1 MELAPGASIG
11 PALAFFAAIVAL
23 TIAAAHRAARRTR
36 SAREFYAAGRSI
48 PAWQNGLALAG
59 EYLSAASFLGIAG
72 LIALRGYDGVIYAT
86 GWLMGWPALLF
97 FVAEPLRNVGTFTP
111 ADVVAFRLR
120 QRPVRMAA
128 AAGALATALVHA
140 IPQVVGA
147 GTLVALLF
155 GIDYRAAVLLSGL
168 LMLVFVLPGGMI
180 ATTWVQIVK
189 AGLLLSGVLV
199 LGVLVLTRV
208 GFSVDRLSLAVAAR
222 YGQAALEPG
231 GIVAGPLDGI
241 SLGLALMFG
250 LLGLPHIL
258 MRFFTVRDAREARV
272 SVVYATGFVGAF
284 YLLIP
289 IAGFGAAAFVG
300 RDAIAALDA
309 GGNMALPLLAAHLGG
324 APLIGFVSAV
334 AFAAILAVV
343 SGLTLAGASALSHD
357 LYVHALRQG
366 APPEGEQVRVARLS
380 ALAFGA
386 VVILL
391 GLAFEGHNVAFL
403 VGLAYAV
410 AASANFPA
418 LLLAIVWRR
427 YTTRGAV
434 CSIATG
440 LIASFGLILLS
451 PTVWI
456 DLFGYPEAVF
466 PLRNPAIVSMPA
478 SFAAGVLASLWWPER
493 EAEVRFVDLRLRAYL
508 GVGAE

>member
-1 MELAPGASIG
+1 
-11 PALAFFAAIVAL
+11 
-23 TIAAAHRAARRTR
+23 
-36 SAREFYAAGRSI
+36 
-48 PAWQNGLALAG
+48 
-59 EYLSAASFLGIAG
+59 
-72 LIALRGYDGVIYAT
+72 
-86 GWLMGWPALLF
+86 
-97 FVAEPLRNVGTFTP
+97 
-111 ADVVAFRLR
+111 
-120 QRPVRMAA
+120 
-128 AAGALATALVHA
+128 
-140 IPQVVGA
+140 
-147 GTLVALLF
+147 
-155 GIDYRAAVLLSGL
+155 
-168 LMLVFVLPGGMI
+168 
-180 ATTWVQIVK
+180 
-189 AGLLLSGVLV
+189 
-199 LGVLVLTRV
+199 
-208 GFSVDRLSLAVAAR
+208 
-222 YGQAALEPG
+222 
-231 GIVAGPLDGI
+231 LDGI

-289 IAGFGAAAFVG
+289 VAGFGAAAFVG
-300 RDAIAALDA
+300 REAIAALDP
-309 GGNMALPLLAAHLGG
+309 GGNMALPLLAARLGG

-334 AFAAILAVV
+334 AFATLLAVV

-357 LYVHALRQG
+357 LYVDGLRR
-366 APPEGEQVRVARLS
+366 GEPAECEEVRVARLS
-380 ALAFGA
+380 ALAFG
-386 VVILL
+386 VLVILL
-391 GLAFEGHNVAFL
+391 GLAFEGQNVAFL

-418 LLLAIVWRR
+418 LLLSIVWRR
-427 YTTRGAV
+427 YSTRGAV

-440 LIASFGLILLS
+440 AITSFALILLS

>member
-1 MELAPGASIG
+1 MDLSPGAPLG
-11 PALAFFAAIVAL
+11 PAIACFAAIVAL

-36 SAREFYAAGRSI
+36 SASEFYAAGRSI
-48 PAWQNGLALAG
+48 PGWQNGLALAG

-72 LIALRGYDGVIYAT
+72 LVALRGYDGVIYAT

-128 AAGALATALVHA
+128 AAGALATALVYA

-155 GIDYRAAVLLSGL
+155 GIDYRAAVLASGL
-168 LMLVFVLPGGMI
+168 MMLVVVLPGGML

-199 LGVLVLTRV
+199 LGVLVLARLD
-208 GFSVDRLSLAVAAR
+208 FSVDRLSMEVAVR
-222 YGQAALEPG
+222 YGQGALEPG
-231 GIVAGPLDGI
+231 GIVAGPMDAI

-272 SVVYATGFVGAF
+272 SVVYATGLVGAF

-300 RDAIAALDA
+300 RDVIAALDP
-309 GGNMALPLLAAHLGG
+309 GGNMALPLLAAQLGG

-334 AFAAILAVV
+334 AFATILAVV

-357 LYVHALRQG
+357 LYVHALRRG
-366 APPEGEQVRVARLS
+366 APAEREQVRVARLS

-386 VVILL
+386 AVILL
-391 GLAFEGHNVAFL
+391 GIAFEGQNVAFL
-403 VGLAYAV
+403 VGLAFAV

-418 LLLAIVWRR
+418 LLLSIVWRR
-427 YTTRGAV
+427 YSTRGAV

-440 LIASFGLILLS
+440 AIASFGLILLS

-456 DLFGYPEAVF
+456 DLFGYPEAMF